1 MELQARI
8 TNAAAL
14 ARLQRLARVF
24 SPESRTNL
32 NKKAGM
38 QLHALVIETF
48 EREGATQGRPQ
59 WQDLKLG
66 GRYERRL
73 GKDGVRRRTGRF
85 LDKRLTRDA
94 SGNYVKGSSLD
105 SVYMIL
111 QDTGALRQ
119 SFNWLFD
126 ADNAGVGTITGKT
139 HADIAARHEY
149 GDPSRNLPARPM
161 LPTPDVAVAV
171 VYSVYQIAVEA
182 ALKR

>member
-1 MELQARI
+1 MELQVRI

-32 NKKAGM
+32 NMKAGM
-38 QLHALVIETF
+38 KLHALVIETF
-48 EREGATQGRPQ
+48 EREGATQGRPM

-66 GRYERRL
+66 GRYERRM

-94 SGNYVKGSSLD
+94 AGNYVRGSSLNT
-105 SVYMIL
+105 VYMIL
-111 QDTGALRQ
+111 QDTGDMRK

-126 ADNAGVGTITGKT
+126 ADYAGVGTISGQK

-149 GDPSRNLPARPM
+149 GDPARNLPARPM
-161 LPTPDVAVAV
+161 LPTPEVAVST